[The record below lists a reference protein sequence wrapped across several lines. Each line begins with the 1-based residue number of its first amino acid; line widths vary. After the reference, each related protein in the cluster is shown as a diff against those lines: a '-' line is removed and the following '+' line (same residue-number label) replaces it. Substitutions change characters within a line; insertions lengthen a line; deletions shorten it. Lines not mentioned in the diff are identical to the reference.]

1 MGVRIGVMTGTS
13 ILLTISGLSTGIGIG
28 FATWGWRSGNHAV
41 AYLGAGMM
49 LQGLAVLAFY
59 LVWSRTPTPL

>member
-1 MGVRIGVMTGTS
+1 MTGTS
-13 ILLTISGLSTGIGIG
+13 ILLMISGLSTGLGIG
-28 FATWGWRSGNHAV
+28 FATWGWRTGKYAA

-59 LVWSRTPTPL
+59 LVWT